1 MEKDVKSMRWLCW
14 DARNRWE
21 WFEEYTGSI
30 RRVCREHQ
38 RWASAGRDEC
48 ESPESLENLESPE
61 SFESPENPNH
71 CNSIS

>member
-1 MEKDVKSMRWLCW
+1 MRWLCW

-21 WFEEYTGSI
+21 RFEEFAGSI

-48 ESPESLENLESPE
+48 ESFESLENPENLESPE
-61 SFESPENPNH
+61 SFESLENPNH